1 MNAGAMTLDPQA
13 QFDEHVLD
21 IIEQS
26 PVGAVPR
33 TPAHQD
39 AMRRLQDAHQVYASA
54 DHPDGFATSRVLAT
68 LPFFWAE
75 NLEDVLK
82 GKVPV
87 AELES
92 DESIFNRYIDS
103 LPDELKKVAEE
114 GRGHVIERRQQHRTH
129 KGEDDVHD
137 PMHTLL
143 MMPGVGLNP
152 GMSGNY
158 LFGSLVQTEGTDED
172 LSGAWQIHLHD
183 RDDGAAICE
192 MASVEAALEKAEEV
206 MVSAPF
212 LLSELSALGF
222 QLN

>member
-1 MNAGAMTLDPQA
+1 
-13 QFDEHVLD
+13 VLD